1 MGPHGAG
8 VEAVGGPVLVGVEKV
23 ILAGTDVFAVQ
34 DAILVAVAE
43 IGDAVAAKVVPGTA
57 DLFGIHQAIGNIQS
71 PDFVPAPGEDPVVL
85 ENGETVI
92 DPVVEE
98 GPGCAGV

>member
-1 MGPHGAG
+1 MEICNECCSGEHDEPMPQAIEHDAND
-8 VEAVGGPVLVGVEKV
+8 PV
-23 ILAGTDVFAVQ
+23 TQ

-85 ENGETVI
+85 EHGETVI
-92 DPVVEE
+92 DPVVEQR
-98 GPGCAGV
+98 PGCAGV